1 MYIYV
6 YIYIYIL
13 DISSGRKD
21 HFISKFIGGSIT
33 TCFVLVHSSDAGGG
47 MMLWIFLKFVDFFQ
61 GWLEDFQSLSLKK
74 FLFHITVPH
83 LMADNRYLFLCR
95 HLFINSLLLFSTF
108 LSVEKR
114 MIVFSRLQRLHL
126 PIFG

>member
-1 MYIYV
+1 MYK
-6 YIYIYIL
+6 YIYIIVCSLMRAIGWDMWTILKRMIFFMYINIYIKIYTYMKHVYMYMLYIL

-74 FLFHITVPH
+74 ILFHITICFYV
-83 LMADNRYLFLCR
+83 Y
-95 HLFINSLLLFSTF
+95 I
-108 LSVEKR
+108 
-114 MIVFSRLQRLHL
+114 
-126 PIFG
+126 